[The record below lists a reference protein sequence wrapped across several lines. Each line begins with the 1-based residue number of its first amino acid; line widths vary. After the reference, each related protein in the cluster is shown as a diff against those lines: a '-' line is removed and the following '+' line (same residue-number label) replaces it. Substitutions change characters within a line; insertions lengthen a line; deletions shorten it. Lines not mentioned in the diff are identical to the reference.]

1 MQEIKVTLST
11 SLKQKPQDESQ
22 LGFGRIF
29 TDHMFLMNYEKG
41 KGWYDPRIVPY
52 ADFAMDPASMV
63 LHYGQAIFEGCKA
76 YRRPDGGIQLFRAAD
91 NMARMSRSAE
101 RMCMP
106 ALDEELALEGLKKLI
121 EVEKDWVPS
130 QDGTSLYIRP
140 TMIALDVQLG
150 VHASNTYL
158 FFIILSP
165 VGAYYKEGLK
175 PVGIY
180 VEDEYVRAVRGGVGF
195 TKCAGNYAASILA
208 GEAAATK
215 GYAQVLWLDGVEQRY
230 IEEVGAMN
238 MMFAYGNKI
247 VTPMLNGS
255 ILPGIT
261 RASVLTLAKQ
271 LGYEVEEKRI
281 AIDEIFA
288 DIKSGKC
295 TEAFGTG
302 TAAVISPVGEL
313 CWKDEKLTVGDGNI
327 GPVAQKLYDT
337 LTGIQKGKLA
347 DENNW
352 IVKL

>member
-1 MQEIKVTLST
+1 MQEITVTLASQ
-11 SLKQKPQDESQ
+11 LKEKPADESK
-22 LGFGRIF
+22 LGFGQIF
-29 TDHMFLMNYEKG
+29 TDHMFLMNYEEG
-41 KGWYDPRIVPY
+41 KGWFDPRIVPY
-52 ADFAMDPASMV
+52 GDFAMDPASMV
-63 LHYGQAIFEGCKA
+63 LHYGQAIFEGTKA
-76 YRRPDGGIQLFRAAD
+76 YRRADGGIQLFRPEA
-91 NMARMSRSAE
+91 NMARMSNSAE
-101 RMCMP
+101 RMAMP
-106 ALDEELALEGLKKLI
+106 RLDEEMALAGLKALLD
-121 EVEKDWVPS
+121 VEKDWVPH
-130 QDGTSLYIRP
+130 QEGTSLYIRP
-140 TMIALDVQLG
+140 TMISLDVALG
-150 VHASNTYL
+150 VHASRTYL

-180 VEDEYVRAVRGGVGF
+180 VEDSYVRAVRGGVGF

-208 GEAAATK
+208 GEIAKKK

-261 RASVLTLAKQ
+261 RASVLTLAQQ

-281 AIDEIFA
+281 AVDEIFA
-288 DIKSGKC
+288 DIRSGKC

-313 CWKDEKLTVGDGNI
+313 CWNDEKLTVGDGNI
-327 GPVAQKLYDT
+327 GKVAQKLYDT
-337 LTGIQKGKLA
+337 LTGIQYGRLP
-347 DENNW
+347 DENGW
-352 IVKL
+352 ITKL